1 MKDSLRALLGM
12 ILLLSSFTALSM
24 NLIDAIYDATTD
36 ELVFTVA
43 YRGSHPD
50 HAFTISWEM
59 CRTMSDGHRE
69 ILGII
74 HDSDPKDPAKA
85 EFKKTERISLKDFP
99 CRPATVAI
107 GLASPLYRRTLTV
120 PGREQ

>member
-1 MKDSLRALLGM
+1 MKDLLRAFMGVM
-12 ILLLSSFTALSM
+12 LLSLSFTALSM
-24 NLIDAIYDATTD
+24 NLIDAIYDAATD
-36 ELVFTVA
+36 EIVFTIA

-50 HAFTISWEM
+50 HTFTISWEM
-59 CRTMSDGHRE
+59 CRTMGDGHRE
-69 ILGII
+69 ILGIV
-74 HDSDPKDPAKA
+74 HDSDPKDPAKI

-107 GLASPLYRRTLTV
+107 GLASALYRRTLTV